1 MRMNRL
7 DTKARAQI
15 LGMLCEGMSMRA
27 ISRLTGASINTVSKL
42 LVDAGLVC
50 ARLHDEL
57 VRGVR
62 SKRVQCDEIWSF
74 CYAKA
79 KNVKGAKAAPDR
91 AGDVWTWTAIDGDSK
106 LIVSYLIGARDAE
119 YANVFMQDLQQ
130 RVVTRMQLTTDGH
143 RPYFEA
149 VDNAFGP
156 WVDYAMLVKT
166 YGNAPASPEARYS
179 PAICTGAIKKEITG
193 APDPAHISTSYVERS
208 NLSMRMHMRRYTR
221 LTNAHSKKFENH
233 CHMVAIYTLWYNFV
247 RINSA
252 VKMSPAM
259 AASVST
265 RLWEMADIVAA
276 IDAAEGAPKKRGPYK
291 KRAA

>member
-1 MRMNRL
+1 
-7 DTKARAQI
+7 
-15 LGMLCEGMSMRA
+15 MRA